1 MSPNQATADVF
12 YTALK
17 SLPKAHRDAVLVR
30 IAGDRGMRHDLLDL
44 AVIAERR
51 HESARPFRDYV
62 AGKRRP

>member
-17 SLPKAHRDAVLVR
+17 ALPKNHRDAVLVR
-30 IAGDRGMRHDLLDL
+30 IAGDRSMRRDLLDL

-51 HESARPFRDYV
+51 HESSRPVRDYL
-62 AGKRRP
+62 AGKRRR